1 MATSGRTAAICAL
14 ALAANESSNKA
25 PTQRQR
31 SFCWPLWARLKKEK
45 NERLEGMADAN
56 RAVSAIREDRAIRAV
71 KAFKAFQAIWKPST
85 SDLL

>member
-1 MATSGRTAAICAL
+1 
-14 ALAANESSNKA
+14 
-25 PTQRQR
+25 
-31 SFCWPLWARLKKEK
+31 LKKEK

-71 KAFKAFQAIWKPST
+71 KAFQAIWKPST